1 MYILVGKAE
10 TGLCFLYANL
20 TRPLIIELGQWAGEK
35 ISTRDKSVVADEFKE
50 LEQDIE
56 LRKQGILRCA
66 FVLLP
71 FPLHH
76 VDDGQAA
83 GSL

>member
-1 MYILVGKAE
+1 M
-10 TGLCFLYANL
+10 FLYANL
-20 TRPLIIELGQWAGEK
+20 TRALIIELGQWAGEK